1 MRRSIRVLVICC
13 AVLLACLPVF
23 AEEQSKPDSWRGIP
37 LMPGY
42 HSEEEAGL
50 GYLTVVNVPFERA
63 EQWYRDRMKADGWTV
78 TVRTRSSQ
86 SLIGGGPMVS
96 LDCKR
101 GDDEVNV
108 MLIYAVRENYTMAMH
123 TPISR

>member
-1 MRRSIRVLVICC
+1 MISVIALLCAVGIAPLRRRAGVCRSCRTLGSSMRRSIRVLVICC

-50 GYLTVVNVPFERA
+50 GHLTVVNVPFERA
-63 EQWYRDRMKADGWTV
+63 ERYTH
-78 TVRTRSSQ
+78 Q
-86 SLIGGGPMVS
+86 SL
-96 LDCKR
+96 
-101 GDDEVNV
+101 
-108 MLIYAVRENYTMAMH
+108 
-123 TPISR
+123 SRRAAGERSD